1 MPSGFAEFSAKKEAD
16 RPVREK
22 LPGGHGVRK
31 LN

>member
-16 RPVREK
+16 SAVREK